1 MTSAY
6 QLTRIAD
13 NDLSEI
19 WRESYEQ
26 WASRQAD
33 KYLNELESCFIEL
46 NQHPELGQMR
56 HEIREGYRSIPKN
69 KHLIFYRQHRG
80 HIEIIRVLHQRME
93 INNYL

>member
-13 NDLSEI
+13 NDLFQI
-19 WRESYEQ
+19 WRESREQ
-26 WASRQAD
+26 WGSRQAD

-46 NQHPELGQMR
+46 SQHPKLGR
-56 HEIREGYRSIPKN
+56 ARPEIRQGYRSIPKN

-80 HIEIIRVLHQRME
+80 IIEIIRVLHQRME
-93 INNYL
+93 ITEHF